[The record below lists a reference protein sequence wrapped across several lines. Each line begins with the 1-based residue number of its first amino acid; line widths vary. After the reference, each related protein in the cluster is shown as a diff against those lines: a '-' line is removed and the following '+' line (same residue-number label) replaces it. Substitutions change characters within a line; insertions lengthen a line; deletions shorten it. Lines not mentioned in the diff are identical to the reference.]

1 MNVTQEQLQQVLI
14 LSDHGTTSD
23 GRSVLTLGFLPAE
36 SLPGLLGAAAIAFSP
51 KDLDTLRVGDLLV
64 ENESHFPV
72 NTLTETL
79 VQNSPKDPRKAGAG
93 VTALGQ
99 VWEESLFRFLTMR
112 FELLVVDLKTFHLNP
127 ETVRLIPEEVSRRF
141 NVIVLM
147 DTPWGVLV
155 GMSDPTDLYASD
167 EITDLLRRPVVLSV
181 VNHDDLQRGLNQHYR
196 NEAALQNFAEELA
209 EEVAKSGEDESADG
223 ALGISSDAP
232 VVKIIQSLFDDAVR
246 MGASDIHIEPDQH
259 VLRIRQRIDGSL
271 VERILNMKRI
281 APALISKIKLMGGM
295 EISERRLAQDG
306 RFHITVRDKHMDV
319 RVSTMP
325 TQGGESVV
333 MRLLDQ
339 SHNNLSLEAI
349 GLPPEYLERI
359 RRLLSHP
366 HGMILVTGPTGSG
379 KTTTLYGAL
388 NELNTPDRKLIT
400 VEDPVEYRL
409 PRVNQVQV
417 MSKIGWNFATVL
429 RTALRQDPDVIL
441 VGEMRDRET
450 AEIAVRAALTGH
462 LVLSTLHTNDAARTP
477 VRMIDMGIE
486 GYAVADSLLA
496 ILSQRLVRRV
506 CPDCASPHQLTEK
519 ERDWLARLPEIPN
532 MGEGLIEGKG
542 CAKCNESGF
551 RGRLA
556 VIELLEMN
564 TELSNHL
571 RAGDTRGF
579 LAATQQQSD
588 FEPLHVVAARYA
600 HAGRTALAEAIR
612 LCPAPEQAP
621 RSASKTYA
629 SPPPTPA
636 NPTASTTPGA
646 T

>member
-1 MNVTQEQLQQVLI
+1 MSVTQEQLRQILVLR
-14 LSDHGTTSD
+14 DHGATTD
-23 GRSVLTLGFLPAE
+23 GRSVLMLGFTSEE
-36 SLPGLLGAAAIAFSP
+36 SLPGLLRSPETSLAFRE
-51 KDLDTLRVGDLLV
+51 LDTLRVGDLLV
-64 ENESHFPV
+64 ENESSFPV
-72 NTLTETL
+72 GSLTEKL
-79 VQNSPKDPRKAGAG
+79 LQNCPPGSNKA
-93 VTALGQ
+93 TANVADLGQ

-112 FELLVVDLKTFHLNP
+112 FELLVVDLKTFHLNT
-127 ETVRLIPEEVSRRF
+127 ETVRLIPEEVARRF
-141 NVIVLM
+141 SVIVLM

-167 EITDLLRRPVVLSV
+167 EISDLLRRPVVLAV
-181 VNHDDLQRGLNQHYR
+181 VNHDDLQRSLNQHYR

-209 EEVAKSGEDESADG
+209 EEVAESGLDANADG
-223 ALGISSDAP
+223 SMGVSSDAP

-259 VLRIRQRIDGSL
+259 VLRIRQRVDGSL
-271 VERILNMKRI
+271 LERILNMKRI

-306 RFHITVRDKHMDV
+306 RFHMTVRDKHMDV

-339 SHNNLSLEAI
+339 SHNNLSLKAI
-349 GLPPEYLERI
+349 GLPNEYLERLQ
-359 RRLLSHP
+359 RLLSHP

-441 VGEMRDRET
+441 VGEMRDKET

-462 LVLSTLHTNDAARTP
+462 MVLSTLHTNDAARTP

-506 CPDCASPHQLTEK
+506 CPDCAEPHQPDKK
-519 ERDWLARLPEIPN
+519 EQAWLARLPQMPN
-532 MGEGLIEGKG
+532 LGNNLIEGKG

-551 RGRLA
+551 RGRVA

-564 TELSNHL
+564 TNLANFL
-571 RAGDTRGF
+571 RSGDTRGF
-579 LAATQQQSD
+579 LEATKIQPD
-588 FEPLHVVAARYA
+588 FEPLHIVATHYA
-600 HAGRTALAEAIR
+600 YAGRTTLSEAIR
-612 LCPAPEQAP
+612 LCPSPELVPNHPQSGSQT
-621 RSASKTYA
+621 SATMMK
-629 SPPPTPA
+629 
-636 NPTASTTPGA
+636 GA
-646 T
+646 A

>member
-1 MNVTQEQLQQVLI
+1 M
-14 LSDHGTTSD
+14 
-23 GRSVLTLGFLPAE
+23 RSSGV
-36 SLPGLLGAAAIAFSP
+36 SLPFQE
-51 KDLDTLRVGDLLV
+51 LDTLRVGDLLAGGDGGL
-64 ENESHFPV
+64 PV
-72 NTLTETL
+72 DALTRKLIE
-79 VQNSPKDPRKAGAG
+79 NSPRAGTQTGIAE
-93 VTALGQ
+93 LGS
-99 VWEESLFRFLTMR
+99 VWEEGLLRFLAVH
-112 FELLVVDLKTFHLNP
+112 FELLVVDLRTFHLEP
-127 ETVRLIPEEVSRRF
+127 EAVRLLPEEVSRRF

-155 GMSDPTDLYASD
+155 GMSDPSDLYASD
-167 EITDLLRRPVVLSV
+167 EIADLLRRPVVIAV
-181 VNHDDLQRGLNQHYR
+181 VNHDDLQRSLNQHYR
-196 NEAALQNFAEELA
+196 NEAALNDFAKALA
-209 EEVAKSGEDESADG
+209 DEVAISSEESGEEAVLGVSA
-223 ALGISSDAP
+223 DAP

-246 MGASDIHIEPDQH
+246 VGASDIHIEPDQH
-259 VLRIRQRIDGSL
+259 LLRIRQRVDGSL
-271 VERILNMKRI
+271 VERTLNMKRI
-281 APALISKIKLMGGM
+281 APALVSKIKLMGGM

-306 RFHITVRDKHMDV
+306 RFHITIRDKHMDV

-339 SHNNLSLEAI
+339 SHNTLSLDAI
-349 GLPPEYLERI
+349 GLPDPYPERL
-359 RRLLSHP
+359 RRLLEHP

-417 MSKIGWNFATVL
+417 MNKIGWNFATVL

-477 VRMIDMGIE
+477 VRLIDMGVE

-506 CPDCASPHQLTEK
+506 CPDCAAPHQPDTREQA
-519 ERDWLARLPEIPN
+519 WLRLLPPLPN
-532 MGEGLIEGKG
+532 LGEGLIAGRG
-542 CAKCNESGF
+542 CSKCNASGF
-551 RGRLA
+551 RGRVA

-564 TELSNHL
+564 LELANHL
-571 RAGDTRGF
+571 RVGDTRGF
-579 LAATQQQSD
+579 LEASKRQPG

-600 HAGRTALAEAIR
+600 HARRTTLSEAIR
-612 LCPAPEQAP
+612 LCPAPEP
-621 RSASKTYA
+621 VPLRRASD
-629 SPPPTPA
+629 PTP
-636 NPTASTTPGA
+636 SLVGSV
-646 T
+646 

>member
-1 MNVTQEQLQQVLI
+1 MNVTQEQLRQILI
-14 LSDHGTTSD
+14 LRDHGTTID
-23 GRSVLTLGFLPAE
+23 GRAVLMLGFLPEAA
-36 SLPGLLGAAAIAFSP
+36 LPALMHSP
-51 KDLDTLRVGDLLV
+51 DFTLACQELDTLRVGDLLV
-64 ENESHFPV
+64 DNEANFPIGA
-72 NTLTETL
+72 LTEKL
-79 VQNSPKDPRKAGAG
+79 IENSQSDKNRTGNSGIVD
-93 VTALGQ
+93 LGQ
-99 VWEESLFRFLTMR
+99 VWEESLFRFLAMR
-112 FELLVVDLKTFHLNP
+112 FELLVVDLKTFHLTT
-127 ETVRLIPEEVSRRF
+127 ETVRLIPEEVARRF

-147 DTPWGVLV
+147 DTPWSVLV

-167 EITDLLRRPVVLSV
+167 EIADLLRRPVVLAV
-181 VNHDDLQRGLNQHYR
+181 VNHDDLLRGLNQHYR

-209 EEVAKSGEDESADG
+209 EEVAESGLDANADG
-223 ALGISSDAP
+223 SPGVASDAP

-271 VERILNMKRI
+271 IEKIIKEKRI

-306 RFHITVRDKHMDV
+306 RFHIAVRDKHMDV

-339 SHNNLSLEAI
+339 SQNNLNLSAI
-349 GLPPEYLERI
+349 GLPPEYLQRLQ
-359 RRLLSHP
+359 RLLSHP

-417 MSKIGWNFATVL
+417 MNKIGWNFATVL

-462 LVLSTLHTNDAARTP
+462 LVLTTLHTNDAARTP

-496 ILSQRLVRRV
+496 ILSQRLIRRV
-506 CPDCASPHQLTEK
+506 CPDCAEPHQPDPHEQ
-519 ERDWLARLPEIPN
+519 EWLDRLPPLSHT
-532 MGEGLIEGKG
+532 GHGLIAGKG
-542 CAKCNESGF
+542 CAKCNTSGF

-564 TELSNHL
+564 QELANYL

-579 LAATQQQSD
+579 LEAVKTQSD
-588 FEPLHVVAARYA
+588 FEPLHLVALRYA
-600 HAGRTALAEAIR
+600 YAGRTALAEAVR
-612 LCPAPEQAP
+612 LCPSPEQYRP
-621 RSASKTYA
+621 KHQEFIT
-629 SPPPTPA
+629 SPPTL
-636 NPTASTTPGA
+636 TSIRGA
-646 T
+646 A